1 MSDTSKL
8 STCQIVCWG
17 LSGLTGIIVLWSATG
32 AVGFFAALLLAAA
45 FAVLLGLV
53 STRLICTGYR
63 PDDRGIEAG
72 DVERTL
78 RQATGVTGYK
88 APDPEEDEPAPA
100 PAPAQAQAAP
110 APAAAEPTASAATA
124 ETAAAVRSGTTLSG
138 EEELAARKGAW
149 RYEGEAGQDAGD
161 AAGAEGAAQAGTRP
175 EALDGPRGGQPDDLK
190 KIKGVGPKLEKLVN
204 EMGFY
209 HFDQIAAWTEAEIAW
224 VDENLKGFKGRV
236 SRDNWV
242 TQAKILAEGGE
253 TEFSHRVDEGDVY

>member
-17 LSGLTGIIVLWSATG
+17 LSGLTGLIVLWSATG
-32 AVGFFAALLLAAA
+32 AVGFLAALLLAVA
-45 FAVLLGLV
+45 FAALLGLV
-53 STRLICTGYR
+53 GTRLVCTGYR
-63 PDDRGIEAG
+63 PDDRGIEAS

-88 APDPEEDEPAPA
+88 APDPEEDAAAPA
-100 PAPAQAQAAP
+100 AAPAASAAP

-124 ETAAAVRSGTTLSG
+124 ETTSAAVRAGTTLSG
-138 EEELAARKGAW
+138 EEELAARKGEW
-149 RYEGEAGQDAGD
+149 RYD
-161 AAGAEGAAQAGTRP
+161 GAAPQEATRP
-175 EALDGPRGGQPDDLK
+175 EALDGPRGGAPDDLK
-190 KIKGVGPKLEKLVN
+190 KIKGVGPKLENLVN
-204 EMGFY
+204 DLGFY
-209 HFDQIAAWTEAEIAW
+209 HFDQIAGWTEAEVAW

-242 TQAKILAEGGE
+242 EQAKILAAGGE